1 MAIQCTT
8 QQHNKTKK
16 LKGLNIQVNMYIF
29 NVCFGHSQYQRH
41 GFKLQSLM
49 SLDFRAPFQTIHKKI
64 RTDFTRYSLNFG
76 HSQCLHQERFT
87 RYSLNCIKKFKGPY
101 KHLSAISFSNKILRL
116 FIYTNKKAIKRWHNI
131 LCRDGAIYYSFYKQK
146 KRYIL
151 PSSTKEYNSHFSMSQ
166 TV

>member
-64 RTDFTRYSLNFG
+64 RTDFTRYSLN
-76 HSQCLHQERFT
+76 
-87 RYSLNCIKKFKGPY
+87 CIKKFKGPY

-131 LCRDGAIYYSFYKQK
+131 LCREGAIYYS
-146 KRYIL
+146 L
-151 PSSTKEYNSHFSMSQ
+151 YNIDEKIHKCLN
-166 TV
+166 